1 MFVLMGMGSP
11 VPDILIGLLSILFK
25 IGKSMIYSTPLIGTL
40 VLLWGKYELIRK
52 KNQSNYVLK

>member
-52 KNQSNYVLK
+52 KKPK